1 MSTREC
7 RSRFRIGQV
16 VKVIRALEISW
27 TGVRG
32 ERHGADDSA
41 VLNQAKGT
49 KGVLR
54 RVVFDTL
61 GVHFYVELAFRDKMI
76 LMVRAVIRRTKAG
89 ETPTIYEPA
98 STSTATGNG
107 VSTDPKGHEPPP
119 GDSSHTPMPGER

>member
-27 TGVRG
+27 MAHG
-32 ERHGADDSA
+32 EHHGSDDSA
-41 VLNQAKGT
+41 FLYQAKGT

-76 LMVRAVIRRTKAG
+76 RTVRAVVRRVAAG
-89 ETPTIYEPA
+89 ETPTTYEPA

-107 VSTDPKGHEPPP
+107 VSTDPKGHEPPL
-119 GDSSHTPMPGER
+119 GDSSHTPMPG